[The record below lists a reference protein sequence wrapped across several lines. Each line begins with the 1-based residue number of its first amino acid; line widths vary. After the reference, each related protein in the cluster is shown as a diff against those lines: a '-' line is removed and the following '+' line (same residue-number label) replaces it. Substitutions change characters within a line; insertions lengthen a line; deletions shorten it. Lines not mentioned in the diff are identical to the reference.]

1 MELDVTAEDTQRAY
15 ERYTYDMSTT
25 MYGAYHA
32 RYEYAARLCRERQ
45 LAQLEAR
52 VALLGEVLFAARAR
66 IVERDSQLSR
76 ERARILSLEWKPI
89 TKASIVTIAH
99 EVLRTGRTVSISP
112 LHANPSSSSLLKE
125 GYTHYRLI
133 NAPKVEVVQ

>member
-1 MELDVTAEDTQRAY
+1 VVEEVKSD
-15 ERYTYDMSTT
+15 
-25 MYGAYHA
+25 
-32 RYEYAARLCRERQ
+32 YAI
-45 LAQLEAR
+45 AQLEAR
-52 VALLGEVLFAARAR
+52 LLA
-66 IVERDSQLSR
+66 
-76 ERARILSLEWKPI
+76 LEWKPI

>member
-1 MELDVTAEDTQRAY
+1 VVEEVMELDVTAEDTQRAY

-32 RYEYAARLCRERQ
+32 RYEYAARLACERRIAH
-45 LAQLEAR
+45 LEAQLLR
-52 VALLGEVLFAARAR
+52 LDWR
-66 IVERDSQLSR
+66 
-76 ERARILSLEWKPI
+76 PI
-89 TKASIVTIAH
+89 TTASIVTLAH
-99 EVLRTGRTVSISP
+99 EVLRDGRVVPISP
-112 LHANPSSSSLLKE
+112 LLATPSSSALLNE